1 MSTLDLADTATI
13 AALTEALTAA
23 GVDGIEISTPRGH
36 LRLVVATGNSAQAAS
51 VVKPSSA
58 ETAAAAAAVI
68 VKAPMA
74 GRFCS
79 SHPSASVETDH
90 LPRSI
95 TSADVLGF
103 IRIGSVLLP
112 VSAGRSGVVR
122 KLLAEPDAL
131 VGFGDPLFEIEPQS

>member
-1 MSTLDLADTATI
+1 MSTLDLTDTATI

-23 GVDGIEISTPRGH
+23 GVDGIEISTPKGH
-36 LRLVVATGNSAQAAS
+36 LRLLVATGNSAQAVS
-51 VVKPSSA
+51 VVKTSPV
-58 ETAAAAAAVI
+58 ETAAVPVI

-79 SHPSASVETDH
+79 SHPSASVETDS
-90 LPRSI
+90 LPRS
-95 TSADVLGF
+95 TGSADVLGF

-112 VSAGRSGVVR
+112 VSAGCPGVVKR
-122 KLLAEPDAL
+122 RLAEPDAL

>member
-1 MSTLDLADTATI
+1 MSTLDLADTTTI

-23 GVDGIEISTPRGH
+23 GVDGIEISTPKGH

-58 ETAAAAAAVI
+58 ETAAAAVI

>member
-36 LRLVVATGNSAQAAS
+36 LRIVVSTGNSAQATA
-51 VVKPSSA
+51 VVKTPPA
-58 ETAAAAAAVI
+58 ETAAAAVI

-74 GRFCS
+74 GHFCS
-79 SHPSASVETDH
+79 SHPSASVETNN

-103 IRIGSVLLP
+103 IRVGSVLLP
-112 VSAGRSGVVR
+112 ISAGRPGIVKR
-122 KLLAEPDAL
+122 RLAEPDAL

>member
-1 MSTLDLADTATI
+1 MTTLDLADTATI

-23 GVDGIEISTPRGH
+23 GVDGIEISTPKGH
-36 LRLVVATGNSAQAAS
+36 LRLVVSTGNSARAAS
-51 VVKPSSA
+51 VVKTPTA
-58 ETAAAAAAVI
+58 ETAATVI

-79 SHPSASVETDH
+79 SHPSALAETGH
-90 LPRSI
+90 LPRAV
-95 TSADVLGF
+95 TSADILGF

-112 VSAGRSGVVR
+112 VSSGRSGVVKR
-122 KLLAEPDAL
+122 RLAEPDAL

>member
-1 MSTLDLADTATI
+1 MTTLDLADTATI

-23 GVDGIEISTPRGH
+23 GVDGIEISTPKGH
-36 LRLVVATGNSAQAAS
+36 LRLVVSTGNSAQAAS
-51 VVKPSSA
+51 VVKTSTA
-58 ETAAAAAAVI
+58 ETAAATVI

-79 SHPSASVETDH
+79 SHPSALAETGH
-90 LPRSI
+90 LPRAV
-95 TSADVLGF
+95 TSADILGF

-112 VSAGRSGVVR
+112 VSSGRPGVVKR
-122 KLLAEPDAL
+122 RLAEPDAL